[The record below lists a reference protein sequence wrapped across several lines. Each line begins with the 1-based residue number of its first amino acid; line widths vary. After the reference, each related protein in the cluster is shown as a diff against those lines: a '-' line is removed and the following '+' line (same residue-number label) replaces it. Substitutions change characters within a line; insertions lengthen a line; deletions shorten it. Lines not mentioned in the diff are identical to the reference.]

1 MARKESITVK
11 MISEAAF
18 EMARE
23 EGFEQVTARKL
34 AARVGCSTQPI
45 FRVYENMEE
54 LNKEVFQQAIAF
66 FDLFYENF
74 EEKDNTPFVHLGLAY
89 IDFAMKEK
97 KLFQLLFLSSNRG
110 DNSLYE
116 LLNGRTGAVGKE
128 IAKATELGCRNPSE
142 IFMKMWIFIH
152 GAACMGLTDDYD
164 LSMDETLLLLKD
176 TFHSIAGI

>member
-1 MARKESITVK
+1 MARKESITIT

-18 EMARE
+18 SLARE

-34 AARVGCSTQPI
+34 AARIGCSTQPI
-45 FRVYENMEE
+45 FRVYANMEE
-54 LNKEVFQQAIAF
+54 LNQQVFQQAISF
-66 FDLFYENF
+66 FDDFYENY
-74 EEKDNTPFVHLGLAY
+74 EEKDDTPFVHLGLAY

-110 DNSLYE
+110 NKSLYE

-128 IAKATELGCRNPSE
+128 IARATELGCKNSSE

-164 LSMDETLLLLKD
+164 LTMDETLMLLKD
-176 TFHSIAGI
+176 TFHRIAGI